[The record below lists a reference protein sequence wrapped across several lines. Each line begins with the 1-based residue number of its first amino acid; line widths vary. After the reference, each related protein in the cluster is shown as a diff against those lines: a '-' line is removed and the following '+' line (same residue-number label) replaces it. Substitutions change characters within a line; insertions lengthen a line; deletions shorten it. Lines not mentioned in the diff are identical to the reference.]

1 MTRAIRARVAVLG
14 LLPFVLGAAPVR
26 VLEPSGGSVG
36 SFMPLDAVIDFD
48 AAGDEGTLLI
58 ELNGTDVT
66 GLFSLGPVAAGRRT
80 ASASDAWGSFV
91 LEGSNLLEAS
101 IDVGAQSEQASASFT
116 LSGDP
121 FADAVVSFTVGTNG
135 GLNGD
140 QLELALGAPLGGGA
154 FQGSFDI
161 VSLGLS
167 GEIVLRFDD
176 NVILDGPGVDFTVF
190 ENAFL
195 VVGAGNLTQPP
206 FAEPGRVSVSQD
218 GQSWYVFDCPYD
230 DSDAGPYWP
239 GCAGIYPVF
248 SDGSGATPDASVPT
262 TEPIE
267 SLVGVPV
274 LSFVAPPGSGGDSF
288 DLAGSGLGWVRY
300 VRIEAAPFVTTVPGP
315 TNAAFDIDAVAAVNS
330 APAPPLAV
338 PSLGTAGL
346 ILLAL
351 LLALTARGVAGAQGV
366 PSVAA
371 APAPHSDAAPPA
383 PSIEERLAEIAR
395 RVQSA
400 TRYPAIARARG
411 VSGET
416 LVAFEIDAR
425 GAPQA
430 PRIVETSGNGALDR
444 AALRAIENA
453 APLPFV
459 YGAIEV
465 PVRFTLLDP

>member
-1 MTRAIRARVAVLG
+1 MTHGTRTGLALLG
-14 LLPFVLGAAPVR
+14 LLPFLLGAAPVR
-26 VLEPSGGSVG
+26 VLEPIAGSVG
-36 SFMPLDAVIDFD
+36 TFMPLDPVIDFD

-66 GLFSLGPVAAGRRT
+66 GLFSVGPVEAGRRT

-91 LEGSNLLEAS
+91 LEGTNLLEAS
-101 IDVGAQSEQASASFT
+101 IDLGGQIEEASASFT

-140 QLELALGAPLGGGA
+140 QLEIALGTPLGGGA

-176 NVILDGPGVDFTVF
+176 NVIVDGPGVDFTVF

-195 VVGAGNLTQPP
+195 IIGAGNLTQPP
-206 FAEPGRVSVSQD
+206 FSEPGRVSVSQD

-230 DSDAGPYWP
+230 DSDAGPYWS

-248 SDGSGATPDASVPT
+248 SDGTGATPHASVPT
-262 TEPIE
+262 AEPIQN
-267 SLVGVPV
+267 LVGVPV
-274 LSFVAPPGSGGDSF
+274 LTFVAPFGSGGDSF
-288 DLAGSGLGWVRY
+288 DLDGSGLGWVRY

-315 TNAAFDIDAVAAVNS
+315 TNAAFDIDAVAAVHS
-330 APAPPLAV
+330 APAPPTVV

-346 ILLAL
+346 VLLAL
-351 LLALTARGVAGAQGV
+351 LLALTARGVAGAQSVPPAGAAPSLHSDATPQA
-366 PSVAA
+366 PSVA
-371 APAPHSDAAPPA
+371 
-383 PSIEERLAEIAR
+383 ERLAEIAR
-395 RVQSA
+395 RVQDAS
-400 TRYPAIARARG
+400 RYPAIARARG
-411 VSGET
+411 ASGET

-425 GAPQA
+425 GVPQD
-430 PRIVETSGNGALDR
+430 PRVVETSGNGALDR
-444 AALRAIENA
+444 SALRAVEDA

-459 YGAIEV
+459 YGVIEV